1 MNEITLKEFAE
12 IFKFIIENNRRLED
26 EGRKTTAVGLTGL
39 PGLGKTM
46 TIRQLAEELG
56 MTCVVVRLSQIEEIG
71 EISGFPIK
79 EYEVETENGVEWISN
94 DVLQATVN
102 CRDYRFTGKSRMSYA
117 PPAWLPQ
124 EFNERGTIVFFD
136 DYNRCNALIANT
148 IMEIVNEGKHVSWEL
163 PKYTSVVLEK

>member
-1 MNEITLKEFAE
+1 MNEITLKEFAQ

-71 EISGFPIK
+71 EISGRFN
-79 EYEVETENGVEWISN
+79 YEFLCCITRRVPRVYIRNGKTKKIV
-94 DVLQATVN
+94 
-102 CRDYRFTGKSRMSYA
+102 DY
-117 PPAWLPQ
+117 
-124 EFNERGTIVFFD
+124 
-136 DYNRCNALIANT
+136 
-148 IMEIVNEGKHVSWEL
+148 
-163 PKYTSVVLEK
+163 LE

>member
-79 EYEVETENGVEWISN
+79 EYEIKLIDIVKKIESE
-94 DVLQATVN
+94 
-102 CRDYRFTGKSRMSYA
+102 
-117 PPAWLPQ
+117 
-124 EFNERGTIVFFD
+124 EFIKKQKECKCE
-136 DYNRCNALIANT
+136 YNIIC
-148 IMEIVNEGKHVSWEL
+148 
-163 PKYTSVVLEK
+163 Y